1 MGGEVIHLII
11 FIKEMTSLSSKHNEA
26 YLRTKICGQ
35 CGKEFIH
42 IPGSIYK
49 RSIHGKLVR
58 YCCYTCYRKSFEQ
71 KS

>member
-1 MGGEVIHLII
+1 M
-11 FIKEMTSLSSKHNEA
+11 SSKHNEA

-49 RSIHGKLVR
+49 RSIHGKIVR
-58 YCCYTCYRKSFEQ
+58 YCSYTCYRKSFEQ
-71 KS
+71 KY